1 VQFAELVSQAILG
14 LTLAARETA
23 PNLARS
29 SNQLVPAPRFRIHKA
44 PENISLHDRL
54 RQRLNL
60 LGCADLARTRED
72 LLPCDQCGQT
82 TAIGS
87 ASADYNSCGRIHGS
101 PTSHRMTQA
110 ADRYQRNDP
119 GPMCTATTG
128 FDTHQ
133 STEAP
138 NPMATFAG
146 LQHGWLQDP
155 GG

>member
-1 VQFAELVSQAILG
+1 
-14 LTLAARETA
+14 
-23 PNLARS
+23 
-29 SNQLVPAPRFRIHKA
+29 VPAPRFRIHKA

-101 PTSHRMTQA
+101 P
-110 ADRYQRNDP
+110 
-119 GPMCTATTG
+119 MCTATTG